1 MLTRQ
6 QVFLF
11 LLDIKVIVDFET
23 SNLYGHAVFSVCWL
37 LCVALTVAC
46 VADSPHRLLYL
57 YTSGLDDAWTSC
69 NEC

>member
-11 LLDIKVIVDFET
+11 LLHIKVVVDFET
-23 SNLYGHAVFSVCWL
+23 GNLYGRVVWL
-37 LCVALTVAC
+37 LSVALTVAC

-57 YTSGLDDAWTSC
+57 YTSGLDDAWASC